1 MADHNTSNFQSCLPQ
16 ILRGPFVNT
25 LSHFLYQILGWFRTA
40 LISDGRNITKRLF
53 AFTEMQ
59 GHYHDCDQYWKLFW
73 RSCTIFHSF
82 WNSLQTAFLL
92 SGLEFLILYGYFSY
106 WLYKLNTYAAVITY
120 SWLTYYIERYIFDI
134 TGISNLRYWC
144 TRYIDS

>member
-1 MADHNTSNFQSCLPQ
+1 MWKTAFKKMLRQTMSLQ
-16 ILRGPFVNT
+16 IFKFVFRKFYVVH
-25 LSHFLYQILGWFRTA
+25 SWILYPISFFEYWDRSGQLA

-120 SWLTYYIERYIFDI
+120 SW
-134 TGISNLRYWC
+134 
-144 TRYIDS
+144 